1 MGEPDATG
9 ATRRRRGEELERAIF
24 DAVWAELAAVGYDA
38 LTMEGVAARAQTGK
52 QVLYRR
58 WPNRLEL
65 VLGALRDRSGS
76 ILDEPP
82 DTGSLRGDATF
93 MLRRMADRQEELGA
107 DGIRGLLRDALD
119 FDPSGFIRSA
129 SVWTAMV
136 EHAAKRG
143 EIGPATVPPHV
154 IMAANEVL
162 RHRLLT
168 SREPVSDE
176 EIAVLVEDIF
186 LPLIR
191 FHAAG
196 AHKLRSYHQPVR
208 FRVTDPVLPTT
219 PYRRADD
226 DSDPAVPGDR
236 SRDR

>member
-1 MGEPDATG
+1 MTETEEPA
-9 ATRRRRGEELERAIF
+9 ARRRRGQELERAIF
-24 DAVWAELAAVGYDA
+24 DAVWAELAAVGYER
-38 LTMEGVAARAQTGK
+38 LTMESVAARAQTGK

-58 WPNRLEL
+58 WRNRLEL
-65 VLGALRDRSGS
+65 VVAAMRDRSGS
-76 ILDEPP
+76 ILDNVP
-82 DTGSLRGDATF
+82 DTGSLRGDAVVTI
-93 MLRRMADRQEELGA
+93 RHMADRQRELGVH
-107 DGIRGLLRDALD
+107 GVRGLLMDVAD
-119 FDPSGFIRSA
+119 VDPSELARSVA
-129 SVWTAMV
+129 VWTTLV
-136 EHAAKRG
+136 ERAAKRG
-143 EIGPATVPPHV
+143 EIGPAPVPPHV
-154 IMAANEVL
+154 AGAAGELIRL
-162 RHRLLT
+162 RILVW
-168 SREPVSDE
+168 SAPVTE
-176 EIAVLVEDIF
+176 AEIGRVVDDIF